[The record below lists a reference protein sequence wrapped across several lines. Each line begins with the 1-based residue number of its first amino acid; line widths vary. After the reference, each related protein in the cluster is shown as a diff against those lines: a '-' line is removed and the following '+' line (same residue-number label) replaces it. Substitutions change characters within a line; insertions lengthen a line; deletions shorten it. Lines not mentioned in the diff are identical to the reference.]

1 MVELPEPLAGLVRE
15 HRLVEQIVHDA
26 REAIDAATVRDAA
39 DEVVAHAMAVLGD
52 LDAFLAIEL
61 TIHIAKEEEV
71 LFPVM
76 RHVIEENEV
85 VVVDML
91 AQHDEIRTKESEIE
105 RALAAL
111 DATHDEVD
119 AHAADLRSGL
129 ASADERPSL
138 EALMGLRDTVMK
150 LDWILQG
157 HFGDEEDAL
166 FEPAH
171 EWFTPEHF
179 AEFAEKMAE
188 VERSMS

>member
-1 MVELPEPLAGLVRE
+1 MDELPEPLAGLVRE

-39 DEVVAHAMAVLGD
+39 GGVVARAMDVLRD
-52 LDAFLAIEL
+52 LDAFLAIDL
-61 TIHIAKEEEV
+61 TTHIAKEEEV

-76 RHVIEENEV
+76 RRVIEENEA

-91 AQHDEIRTKESEIE
+91 AQHDEVRAKESEIE
-105 RALAAL
+105 RMLAAL
-111 DATHDEVD
+111 DATHDEV
-119 AHAADLRSGL
+119 HAESANLRAGL
-129 ASADERPSL
+129 ATAEARPSMETL
-138 EALMGLRDTVMK
+138 VGFRDTVMK

-171 EWFTPEHF
+171 DWFTADQF
-179 AEFAEKMAE
+179 AEFARQMEE

>member
-1 MVELPEPLAGLVRE
+1 MEQLPEPLAGLVRE

-26 REAIDAATVRDAA
+26 REAIDAATVRDAG
-39 DEVVAHAMAVLGD
+39 DDVVTRAMDVLHD
-52 LDAFLAIEL
+52 LDAFLAIDL
-61 TIHIAKEEEV
+61 TTHIAKEEEV

-76 RHVIEENEV
+76 RRVIEENEV

-91 AQHDEIRTKESEIE
+91 AQHDEIRAKESDIE
-105 RALAAL
+105 RMLGAL
-111 DATHDEVD
+111 DATHDEVQ
-119 AHAADLRSGL
+119 AEASNLRAGLAAADG
-129 ASADERPSL
+129 RPSI
-138 EALMGLRDTVMK
+138 EALVGLRDTVMK

-179 AEFAEKMAE
+179 AGFAQQMED

>member
-1 MVELPEPLAGLVRE
+1 MDELPEPLAGLVRE
-15 HRLVEQIVHDA
+15 HRLLEQIVHDA

-39 DEVVAHAMAVLGD
+39 GGVVARAMDMLRD
-52 LDAFLAIEL
+52 LDAFLAIDL
-61 TIHIAKEEEV
+61 TTHIAKEEEV

-76 RHVIEENEV
+76 RRVIEENEA

-91 AQHDEIRTKESEIE
+91 AQHDEVRAKESEIE
-105 RALAAL
+105 RMLAAL
-111 DATHDEVD
+111 DATHDEV
-119 AHAADLRSGL
+119 HAESANLRAGL
-129 ASADERPSL
+129 ATAEARPSMETL
-138 EALMGLRDTVMK
+138 VGFRDTVMK

-171 EWFTPEHF
+171 EWFTADQF
-179 AEFAEKMAE
+179 AEFARQMEE